1 MKNLPKSTKL
11 TEEKNHKEKNQ
22 ISNESKAQWEV
33 PKFEEIEVEGGP
45 FSAPSSE
52 VFGYRS

>member
-22 ISNESKAQWEV
+22 IFYESKAQWEV
-33 PKFEEIEVEGGP
+33 PKFEEIEVEGGMP
-45 FSAPSSE
+45 NGLFE
-52 VFGYRS
+52 IFGYSS

>member
-22 ISNESKAQWEV
+22 IFYESKAQWEV

-45 FSAPSSE
+45 IIPNSIEA
-52 VFGYRS
+52 FGYRS